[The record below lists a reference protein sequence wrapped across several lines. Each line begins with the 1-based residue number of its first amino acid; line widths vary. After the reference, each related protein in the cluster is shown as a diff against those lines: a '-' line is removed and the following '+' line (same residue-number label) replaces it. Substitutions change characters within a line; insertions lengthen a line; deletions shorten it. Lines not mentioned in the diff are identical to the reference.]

1 MKGQLRRVAL
11 AAGWLV
17 VAALVSLGAA
27 GIVGALAHIPGTPS
41 RAELT
46 YPGDKAIEP
55 GLKSAESSLQALAGD
70 VRHLSD
76 LGRGALTALVRGDVD
91 ALSTSV
97 ADGQQLTLQIDAQAK
112 QIREELAALPGIGEG
127 DELTLS
133 AESRDRQA
141 QALRALDATDPLAA
155 GWSRLAVGSVAA
167 AQVTTLLTDHDRV
180 TGEAAALGSG
190 AKYADALARLTES
203 DRLIAESRTLRDKL
217 ASTVDVTTLTQW
229 LDLNA
234 KYDAALRRLY
244 QAVLDSKGK
253 VTAEVRAAF
262 DAEAAAR
269 KRLPADTKAL
279 VIILA
284 EIGRGGLNQAVIG
297 IEEARGK
304 LDAAI
309 GVLGGIEGAGA
320 GAPPT
325 P

>member
-1 MKGQLRRVAL
+1 MKGQVRRVVL
-11 AAGWLV
+11 AAGWIV

-27 GIVGALAHIPGTPS
+27 GIVGALAHIPGTAA

-55 GLKSAESSLQALAGD
+55 GLKAAEASLQALAGD

-76 LGRGALTALVRGDVD
+76 LGRQALTSLVTGDIE
-91 ALSTSV
+91 ALSTAVS
-97 ADGQQLTLQIDAQAK
+97 DGQVLTLQIDTQSK
-112 QIREELAALPGIGEG
+112 QLREELGKLPGIGEG
-127 DELTLS
+127 DELILS

-141 QALRALDATDPLAA
+141 QALRALDATDPLADS
-155 GWSRLAVGSVAA
+155 WSSLAVGSVAA
-167 AQVTTLLTDHDRV
+167 AQVTTLLTDHDKV
-180 TGEAAALGSG
+180 TSEAAALGRA
-190 AKYADALARLTES
+190 AKYADALARLAES

-217 ASTVDVTTLTQW
+217 ASTVDVSTLTQW

-234 KYDAALRRLY
+234 EYDVALRRLY
-244 QAVLDSKGK
+244 QAVLDAKGK

-269 KRLPADTKAL
+269 KRLPANTKAV

-309 GVLGGIEGAGA
+309 GVLGGIEGADST
-320 GAPPT
+320 T